1 MEDVNALELLKEEL
15 EADEVNL
22 KVNAIHRMK
31 TVMMSL
37 DKEDVAGDLFKY
49 INHLIDTECD
59 EVIFAIAE
67 ELGKEEIFSLCNVTQ
82 LLESL
87 EKLAGSDETVVRE
100 QASISLR
107 NICIFMKE
115 SDVQDKF
122 IPLVLKLA
130 TSDWFPGRVSAC
142 SLFCKAYEKAGSQK
156 DDLRKRF
163 LELCNED
170 TPIVRRAGSSKLGEF
185 ATHVEKT
192 NVIQEILPIFRKLA
206 QDEQDQIRLLCIES
220 LVPLAQYLSKEENQ
234 VNTLGALLVA
244 GEDKN
249 WKVRLTFAKNFAELA
264 EAFGKEITN
273 ANLIQTFSVFLND
286 SEAEVKDAA
295 IISLT
300 KCLHILSPEKITNY
314 LLPTIQSMYSD
325 ASPQFKAGLA
335 KGICEMAHLL
345 GAEVTSSKLL
355 PILLELIKDE
365 DGDVRLNSASG
376 LIKLAE
382 VLSGDLL
389 SESVIS
395 SLSQMT
401 KDTQWRVRSAV
412 YDLIA
417 DLGMALGKEVF
428 HKSLRDIF
436 FGFLTDTAASVRGE
450 GIKKLG
456 ELSSSYKSE
465 WIVDEVVPKLNEIYD
480 QDKQGYLYRM
490 CVINAGV
497 EISKTL
503 TKTQIN
509 SHVVPIMLKAC
520 GDSVANVRI
529 TVAKAIKRLVSLPE
543 GSLVGYNFKSTLA
556 DMVKD
561 GDKDV
566 AHFANVAEALI
577 TSS

>member
-1 MEDVNALELLKEEL
+1 
-15 EADEVNL
+15 
-22 KVNAIHRMK
+22 
-31 TVMMSL
+31 MSL
-37 DKEDVAGDLFKY
+37 R
-49 INHLIDTECD
+49 
-59 EVIFAIAE
+59 
-67 ELGKEEIFSLCNVTQ
+67 Q
-82 LLESL
+82 
-87 EKLAGSDETVVRE
+87 
-100 QASISLR
+100 
-107 NICIFMKE
+107 ICISMKE
-115 SDVQDKF
+115 SEVQDIF

-142 SLFCKAYEKAGSQK
+142 SLFSKAYEKAGSQK
-156 DDLRKRF
+156 DELRKRF

-170 TPIVRRAGSSKLGEF
+170 TPIVRRTGSSKLGEF

-192 NVIQEILPIFRKLA
+192 HVIQEILPIFRKLA

-220 LVPLAQYLSKEENQ
+220 LVPMAQYLSKEENQ

-249 WKVRLTFAKNFAELA
+249 WKVRLTFAENFAELA

-286 SEAEVKDAA
+286 SEAEVKDAS
-295 IISLT
+295 IQSLS
-300 KCLHILSPEKITNY
+300 KCLNILSSEKISNY

-335 KGICEMAHLL
+335 KALCDMSHIL
-345 GAEVTSSKLL
+345 GAEVSSSKLL
-355 PILLELIKDE
+355 PILLELIKEE

-376 LIKLAE
+376 LIKLAD
-382 VLSGDLL
+382 VLGGELL
-389 SESVIS
+389 SESVLT

-417 DLGMALGKEVF
+417 DIGIVLGKDTF
-428 HKSLRDIF
+428 HKNLKDIF
-436 FGFLTDTAASVRGE
+436 FGFLTDTAASIRGE

-456 ELSSSYKSE
+456 ELSSSFKSE

-490 CVINAGV
+490 CVLNSSV

-520 GDSVANVRI
+520 TDPVANVRI
-529 TVAKAIKRLVSLPE
+529 TVAKAIKKLVSLPE
-543 GSLVGYNFKSTLA
+543 GSLVGYNFKTTLG

-561 GDKDV
+561 SDKDV
-566 AHFANVAEALI
+566 AYFSTVAEEAI